1 MTMMGCTSDAEL
13 RLILSRPKTAA
24 RLCTTFFGQP
34 SIKPTQG
41 IQLAYH
47 MQYFV
52 TRCAWSGRWQAS
64 WARKGDHSVID
75 NPHLTWVGVDLAKQ
89 KLDKPLKF
97 IDLEA
102 SR

>member
-1 MTMMGCTSDAEL
+1 M
-13 RLILSRPKTAA
+13 
-24 RLCTTFFGQP
+24 
-34 SIKPTQG
+34 
-41 IQLAYH
+41 
-47 MQYFV
+47 
-52 TRCAWSGRWQAS
+52 
-64 WARKGDHSVID
+64 ID